1 MKTSVC
7 WDKNSLTHTSIYAIT
22 YFWVIDKNMHCHVTM
37 RPSQNFKEE
46 ETQIK
51 MVLKPSSPHYCD
63 GMLLE
68 GFSSTRL
75 KLYPLTE
82 IKYSIFLPELHYVY
96 QLTCFKSVLI
106 LIDVYTAFSAFKI
119 FLHTVFHTTQRTSHR
134 K

>member
-1 MKTSVC
+1 
-7 WDKNSLTHTSIYAIT
+7 
-22 YFWVIDKNMHCHVTM
+22 
-37 RPSQNFKEE
+37 
-46 ETQIK
+46 

-68 GFSSTRL
+68 AFSSTRL
-75 KLYPLTE
+75 KLYPLIE

-96 QLTCFKSVLI
+96 QLTCFTSVLI